1 MANPDQKTI
10 LIEQA
15 YEEIK
20 EICNK
25 FQEDSGAS
33 DMEVKTLLRELARVW
48 EKENWMELLH
58 QIFPPWHIYL
68 DVFLLGIG
76 LYVYLRITKKINTK

>member
-20 EICNK
+20 EICTK
-25 FQEDSGAS
+25 FQEDSRAS

-48 EKENWMELLH
+48 EKEN
-58 QIFPPWHIYL
+58 
-68 DVFLLGIG
+68 
-76 LYVYLRITKKINTK
+76 

>member
-15 YEEIK
+15 YEGIK

-48 EKENWMELLH
+48 EKEN
-58 QIFPPWHIYL
+58 
-68 DVFLLGIG
+68 
-76 LYVYLRITKKINTK
+76 